1 MKPRFF
7 PSSDVFLNPVMK
19 SPPQY
24 LLDKNELSDDLNKEL
39 KYRVVDHLLDTS
51 WNRYPSADC
60 SDLEQ
65 AVARYVGVKPE
76 NIALGAGSA
85 GIIANLLNY
94 VAIQRKNLVIVQPT
108 YALFEHHCRSYG
120 IPFTPWYLKE
130 DLTFNFDALPMLD
143 AQSVLVITSP
153 NNPVGNTLNTEEL
166 ENLLCRFPDTLIVLD
181 NVYHEFSDTDF
192 APLIELHENL
202 LILRSFSKA
211 FPVAGLRLGYVCAAP
226 ALASMVKRLSLNYM
240 LNHFTQTLAREVLFT
255 PECLHDSRQRV
266 RNVILQREQLFR
278 SISEACHCEDIEVF
292 PSGGNFL
299 LIKVKH
305 ATRHSELLSAFQHAG
320 IRVLDASGFP
330 MLQQCIRISVG
341 NYEENM
347 AVLEILLNAFGQEED
362 FPFSIQ
368 DLGTFELN

>member
-7 PSSDVFLNPVMK
+7 PSSDAFLQPLMK
-19 SPPQY
+19 SQPQY
-24 LLDKNELSDDLNKEL
+24 LLDKNELSDDLNHEL
-39 KYRVVDHLLDTS
+39 KYRVVDHLLDTP

-60 SDLEQ
+60 SDLEH
-65 AVARYVGVKPE
+65 AVARYAGVKPE
-76 NIALGAGSA
+76 QVALGAGSA

-94 VAIQRKNLVIVQPT
+94 FAIQRKNLVIVQPT
-108 YALFEHHCRSYG
+108 YALFEHHCRTYG
-120 IPFTPWYLKE
+120 IPFTPWYLNE
-130 DLTFNFDALPMLD
+130 DLEFDFDSLPELD

-153 NNPVGNTLNTEEL
+153 NNPVGNTLDTVEL
-166 ENLLCRFPDTLIVLD
+166 ENLLSRFPDTLIVLD

-192 APLIELHENL
+192 APLIQRHENM

-240 LNHFTQTLAREVLFT
+240 LNHFTQTLARDVLFT
-255 PECLHDSRQRV
+255 PECLQDSRQRV
-266 RNVILQREQLFR
+266 RTVIMQREQLLR
-278 SISEACHCEDIEVF
+278 SISDSCHSDDLEVY

-299 LIKVKH
+299 LIRVKQ
-305 ATRHSELLSAFQHAG
+305 AVRHTELLHSFQHAG

-330 MLQQCIRISVG
+330 LLQQCIRISVG

-347 AVLEILLNAFGQEED
+347 AVLEIILGAFGQQDE
-362 FPFSIQ
+362 FHFSIQ
-368 DLGTFELN
+368 KLGTFELN